1 MKKKI
6 IIVLVIV
13 VGLIGVIVKNV
24 FSSKENV
31 LVESGTSL
39 VEDNLANK
47 VLVEIRG
54 AVLYPNI
61 YEVNN
66 NARVDD
72 VITLAGGL
80 TKNANISEVNR
91 LEKVYDSMLIEI
103 KENNTEEL
111 NYTTSNKISL
121 NKGTLDELMT
131 LPGIGE
137 TRALAIISYR
147 NEKKF
152 VSVEEVKNVKGISD
166 AIYAKIKD
174 NISL

>member
-1 MKKKI
+1 
-6 IIVLVIV
+6 
-13 VGLIGVIVKNV
+13 
-24 FSSKENV
+24 
-31 LVESGTSL
+31 
-39 VEDNLANK
+39 
-47 VLVEIRG
+47 
-54 AVLYPNI
+54 
-61 YEVNN
+61 
-66 NARVDD
+66 
-72 VITLAGGL
+72 
-80 TKNANISEVNR
+80 
-91 LEKVYDSMLIEI
+91 MLIEI